1 MNSSMQ
7 TEETQRDE
15 KTKLLLKMLKQ
26 LLTHASIALSDSF
39 KVAFFFLQEQS
50 CVNGLLNFSQMI
62 SKNSSWPIHNIAL
75 DVVHF
80 GVLFQHIIFS
90 FTLFTNMF
98 SYGIDDGHR
107 VILESI
113 SVGVDCEHDYINATY
128 IDVRPVENTLQ
139 TFTGENDN
147 DDFNRLI
154 N

>member
-7 TEETQRDE
+7 TEETQRD
-15 KTKLLLKMLKQ
+15 KMTKLLLKMLKQ
-26 LLTHASIALSDSF
+26 LLTHASIALSDS
-39 KVAFFFLQEQS
+39 FLQEQS

-80 GVLFQHIIFS
+80 RVLLQHIIFS

-98 SYGIDDGHR
+98 SLGIDDDHR
-107 VILESI
+107 VVLESI
-113 SVGVDCEHDYINATY
+113 SDGVDCEHDYINATY
-128 IDVRPVENTLQ
+128 IDVRPLENTLQ

-147 DDFNRLI
+147 DDFNRLLLK
-154 N
+154 